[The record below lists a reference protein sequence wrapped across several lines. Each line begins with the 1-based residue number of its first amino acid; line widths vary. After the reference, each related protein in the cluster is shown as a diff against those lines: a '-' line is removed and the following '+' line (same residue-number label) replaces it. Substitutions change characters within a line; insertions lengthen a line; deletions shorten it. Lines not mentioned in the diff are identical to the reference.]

1 MKLKRLFPTC
11 APWDAAGMAD
21 HLEQME
27 ASGWQFRGT
36 DWLGRWEFTPTEPK
50 TVRWAVTFVPKRR
63 SWRLTPTEDEQ
74 ELEFLCFDAGWRKI
88 AVLPKCHIYRNAD
101 PNASELEND
110 EDLRLKVL
118 DRAFDRAFL
127 ANALVSL
134 IYPLLIFWSLQRFF
148 LDQPLRVLSMPELPA
163 LLLFPF
169 WLVMNHMV
177 PWLMFRFWRR
187 KARRAASDGLPTPAV
202 RGWKY
207 FSAVNGCLMGLLF
220 LLLLRAKPWM
230 LAVYAIVFGLFAVL
244 RNRLERS
251 GEDNG
256 ERERKFQNLQ
266 FWFVIALVIANIYFN
281 YQSVPAGDH
290 PLSLRDFGVTEFES
304 FDMDHNEGFLADY
317 QRYQEASVTDNRTLY
332 CSIFESHTPWF
343 REVILEEYEN
353 DEAVEV
359 DAAPWGADKV
369 LRAGKVWYIHW
380 GDRIVVINAS
390 WELTEEQI
398 ALAARLLAPGKEG
411 TP

>member
-11 APWDAAGMAD
+11 APWDAAGISA

-27 ASGWQFRGT
+27 VSGWQFRGT
-36 DWLGRWEFTPTEPK
+36 DWLGRWEFVPTEPK
-50 TVRWAVTFVPKRR
+50 AVRWAVTFVPKRR

-88 AVLPKCHIYRNAD
+88 AVLSKYHIYRNENPDATD
-101 PNASELEND
+101 LEND
-110 EDLRLKVL
+110 ENLRLAVL
-118 DRAFDRAFL
+118 DRTFNRAFL
-127 ANALVSL
+127 VNALVSL
-134 IYPLLIFWSLQRFF
+134 VYPLLIFWSVWRFF
-148 LDQPLRVLSMPELPA
+148 LDQPLRVLSMPELPF
-163 LLLFPF
+163 LFLFPL
-169 WLVMNHMV
+169 WLVLTNVV
-177 PWLMFRFWRR
+177 PCLFYRSWRR
-187 KARRAASDGLPTPAV
+187 KARKAEANGHPAPAA
-202 RGWKY
+202 RGWKHY
-207 FSAVNGCLMGLLF
+207 TTINSCLMGLLF
-220 LLLLRAKPWM
+220 LLILRAKPWM

-256 ERERKFQNLQ
+256 ERERKFQNLM
-266 FWFVIALVIANIYFN
+266 FWFVIALVISNIYFSH
-281 YQSVPAGDH
+281 QTVSTGEH

-304 FDMDHNEGFLADY
+304 FDMDHNEGLLADY
-317 QRYQEASVTDNRTLY
+317 HRYQEVSVADNRTLY
-332 CSIFESHTPWF
+332 CSIFDPHTSWF
-343 REVILEEYEN
+343 REEVLEEYEN
-353 DEAVEV
+353 EEAVEV